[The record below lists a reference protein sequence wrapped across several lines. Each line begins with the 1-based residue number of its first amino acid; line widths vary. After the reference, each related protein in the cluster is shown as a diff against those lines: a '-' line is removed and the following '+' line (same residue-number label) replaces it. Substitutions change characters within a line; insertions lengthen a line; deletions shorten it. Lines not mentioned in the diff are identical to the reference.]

1 MSWKPL
7 TAAIAATL
15 IGSTAE
21 AADIQH
27 TYIRTADGGL
37 APGVLVSGKIVTG
50 DYLKFFDAMKT
61 FPPQSPG
68 YVYLHSPGGA
78 VLDAISIGEQIAA
91 AKWDTVVESTCA
103 SACGW
108 QPAWSGC
115 PGRSSLPQV
124 EDTASKG

>member
-1 MSWKPL
+1 
-7 TAAIAATL
+7 
-15 IGSTAE
+15 
-21 AADIQH
+21 
-27 TYIRTADGGL
+27 
-37 APGVLVSGKIVTG
+37 VTG